1 MPAFI
6 IRPLSSADSEWVS
19 QAMIKEWC
27 GEIVVS
33 HGEIFQP
40 AILPGF
46 AAILEEQRIGLSES
60 AVKPPPLGEGI

>member
-1 MPAFI
+1 
-6 IRPLSSADSEWVS
+6 
-19 QAMIKEWC
+19 MIKEWC